1 MGNKERFE
9 MQSSPFLL
17 SQDTHEHTACFH
29 FPLILNPIQSRNPA
43 KKPPH
48 AHSGISSSLPQTPC
62 GGAGSAGAPG
72 CLCHLLARPK
82 MLKKLNRRQ

>member
-1 MGNKERFE
+1 

-48 AHSGISSSLPQTPC
+48 DQTGISTSLPQTRG
-62 GGAGSAGAPG
+62 GGAGGARAPG

-82 MLKKLNRRQ
+82 MLKTLNRRQ